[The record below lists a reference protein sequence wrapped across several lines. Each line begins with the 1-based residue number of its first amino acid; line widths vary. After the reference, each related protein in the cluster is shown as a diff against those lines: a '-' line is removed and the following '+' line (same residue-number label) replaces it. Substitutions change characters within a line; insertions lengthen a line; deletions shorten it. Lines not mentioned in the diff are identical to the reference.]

1 MLLQTNSYIVP
12 AEHRAEHSE
21 LLARF
26 RQALLRLGCDS
37 FEIYEQ
43 AGPNWS
49 EAEKTGR
56 FIQIM
61 RFRDREHQLAVQ
73 AAEREDTEAQSLIAE
88 FCELINFPY
97 QQQHGF
103 FAVGFYVDEQTAA
116 GEKQPAGPRL
126 ATDDAGA
133 AEDLAGEG
141 PAAADANDEYA
152 EQELDALI
160 AEFGAPDMRD
170 TLNELER
177 ESAASAQHS
186 VAGLPATS
194 AEANQTPS
202 HGGSGIGDVLDAGL
216 IDDEDDLDVAM
227 PAELIEDEADEV
239 ESHVSDGGHPLDDGK
254 TSRPRR

>member
-12 AEHRAEHSE
+12 ADHRAEHSE
-21 LLARF
+21 LLGRF

-43 AGPNWS
+43 AGPNWA

-73 AAEREDTEAQSLIAE
+73 GAEREDAEAQSLIAE

-103 FAVGFYVDEQTAA
+103 FAVGFYIDEQTGA
-116 GEKQPAGPRL
+116 GEKQPVGPRL
-126 ATDDAGA
+126 ATDDAG
-133 AEDLAGEG
+133 EPDELAGEG
-141 PAAADANDEYA
+141 SPPAEANDEYA

-160 AEFGAPDMRD
+160 AEFGAPDMRE

-177 ESAASAQHS
+177 ESAESAQHS
-186 VAGLPATS
+186 AGPPHTTE
-194 AEANQTPS
+194 EAHQADGE
-202 HGGSGIGDVLDAGL
+202 GGSGIGEVLDAGL
-216 IDDEDDLDVAM
+216 IDGEDHLDIAM
-227 PAELIEDEADEV
+227 PAELLEEDADEV
-239 ESHVSDGGHPLDDGK
+239 ESHTSEGAHPLDDGK